1 MERIEA
7 PQKPRFASP
16 AVRAL
21 AESVLEIDHYELDGI
36 PLFHLPG
43 AGATILTLS
52 FGIGSAHEPVPRR
65 GMTHLAEH
73 LLLTSID
80 RALDHSN
87 GVTEPFR
94 VTFTTRGSPSE
105 ASRFLRDVCESI
117 ANPRITR
124 MHEEANVLRTEANL
138 RSPAMPP
145 QLRLYWLRTGYQG
158 LGTTHLPEFFLHA
171 LDEQVL
177 RDWIGGHMVAG
188 NAAIWIAGTLPDD
201 LYVALDP
208 GPPTP
213 VPAYEEIPGFETPTV
228 LGDEIE
234 GVGASFVVERSLAI
248 QSALR
253 TLEQHLRKALR
264 VDRGLGYIV
273 ATDYK
278 AVSATQ
284 SLASVFASCLPNSAP
299 EVQRAVLE
307 AIDDLAARGPTEDE
321 IADQYESAVRDL
333 TDPMANPTRL
343 DHWVQGT
350 LMGIEPIPAAT
361 VLDQLWRLQPDE
373 VAAVFRKA
381 RDSMLLV
388 LPPTSARPQRAWKAY
403 PDPSGEGM
411 GKGQTFEPSTKPK
424 GGGPFGREPAP
435 SLFIGNEGV
444 TVEVGRGVR
453 FVAIRWDEAV
463 AVVRDLDARII
474 VARDGTS
481 FGVSPEAWRDG
492 KHAVALVDRWAPRPV
507 VIPDAR

>member
-7 PQKPRFASP
+7 PTKPRFASP

-21 AESVLEIDHYELDGI
+21 AESVPEIDHYELDGI

-52 FGIGSAHEPVPRR
+52 FAVGSAHEPVPRR

-105 ASRFLRDVCESI
+105 ASRFLRDVCESV
-117 ANPRITR
+117 ASPRIVR
-124 MHEEANVLRTEANL
+124 MHEEANVLRSEANL
-138 RSPAMPP
+138 RSPVMPP
-145 QLRLYWLRTGYQG
+145 QFRLYWLRTGYQG
-158 LGTTHLPEFFLHA
+158 LGTTHLPEFFLHT

-177 RDWIGGHMVAG
+177 RDWIGQHMVAG
-188 NAAIWIAGTLPDD
+188 NAAIWIAGPLPDD
-201 LYVALDP
+201 LYVALEP

-213 VPAYEEIPGFETPTV
+213 LPAYEEIPGFETPAV
-228 LGDEIE
+228 LGDGIE
-234 GVGASFVVERSLAI
+234 GVGASFVVERSAAI
-248 QSALR
+248 QMALR

-278 AVSATQ
+278 KVSANRA
-284 SLASVFASCLPNSAP
+284 LASVFASCLPDSAP
-299 EVQRAVLE
+299 DVQRAVLE

-321 IADQYESAVRDL
+321 IADQYESTVRDL

-343 DHWVQGT
+343 DHWVQDV
-350 LMGIEPIPAAT
+350 LMGIEPTPAAT
-361 VLDQLWRLQPDE
+361 LLDQLWRLQPDE
-373 VAAVFRKA
+373 VAAAFRKA

-388 LPPTSARPQRAWKAY
+388 LPPASARPQRAWKPY
-403 PDPSGEGM
+403 PEPSAGGM

-424 GGGPFGREPAP
+424 GRGLFRREIPP
-435 SLFIGNEGV
+435 SLFVGNEGMAV
-444 TVEVGRGVR
+444 DVGPGVR
-453 FVAIRWDEAV
+453 YVAIRWDEAV
-463 AVVRDLDARII
+463 AIVRDLDGRII
-474 VARDGTS
+474 LSRDGNS
-481 FGVSPEAWRDG
+481 FGVRPEDWRDG
-492 KHAVALVDRWAPRPV
+492 KHAVTLVDRWAPRPV